1 MPVPRVVIVG
11 RPNVGKSSLVNM
23 IAGAKLSIV
32 DDAPGVT
39 RDRVAAIVDL
49 QPPIEGG
56 RRKTIE
62 LIDTGGYG
70 VYVAEGARYD
80 EVGNDLATLTADIE
94 RQIGEAVASADV
106 VLFCVDCQAGVT
118 PADEEIARK
127 LREGKMGSPSA
138 CAEGSSPKIHV
149 VATKCDGPA
158 WEAHAWEIASLGFGE
173 PLACSA
179 KSNYFRREFL
189 DRLWEIVPEHEGAP
203 ELPADLKIAI
213 IGKRNAGKSTLVNA
227 LAGQERVIVSEIPG
241 TTRDAID
248 VRFEMDGR
256 SIVAIDTA
264 GLRRKK
270 SFQGGVEWYALDR
283 AERAIARCDVVLMLV
298 DATVPVSQ
306 VDEHLAQM
314 VQKSFKPAVLVV
326 NKWDLV
332 EGRRNEQ
339 GRAITPEEYEAYLR
353 KELKG
358 MAIAPIVF
366 MSAAEGLHVREAIG
380 VAFDLLE
387 QSRTRVGTGE
397 LNRLVE
403 SILSSRGPANKLGT
417 FAKVFFA
424 TQAAVQPP
432 TIVLVVNRPKLFTP
446 NYQRYLLNRL
456 RESLPFEEVPIR
468 LVIKG
473 RSRSER
479 RTDEELATAAASEPA
494 EAFDRDVDE
503 LFDE

>member
-1 MPVPRVVIVG
+1 MVAIVG

-39 RDRVAAIVDL
+39 RDRVSAIVDL
-49 QPPIEGG
+49 RPTIKGG

-80 EVGNDLATLTADIE
+80 EVGNDLATLTGDIE
-94 RQIGEAVASADV
+94 RQIGEAVSSADV

-127 LREGKMGSPSA
+127 LREGKFGTSGRAGPA
-138 CAEGSSPKIHV
+138 PIVQV

-158 WEAHAWEIASLGFGE
+158 WEAHAYEIASLGFGE

-189 DRLWEIVPEHEGAP
+189 DGLWEIVPEREEEP
-203 ELPADLKIAI
+203 EAQADLKVAI

-248 VRFEMDGR
+248 VRFELDGK
-256 SIVAIDTA
+256 SVLAIDTA

-270 SFQGGVEWYALDR
+270 AFQSGIEWYALDR
-283 AERAIARCDVVLMLV
+283 AERAIGRSDVVLMLV

-314 VQKSFKPAVLVV
+314 VQRSFKPAVLIV

-332 EGRRNEQ
+332 EGRYNEQ
-339 GRAITPEEYEAYLR
+339 GKPITPEDYEAYLR

-358 MAIAPIVF
+358 LAIAPIVF
-366 MSAAEGLHVREAIG
+366 MSAATGLHVREAIG

-387 QSRTRVGTGE
+387 QSRSRVGTGE
-397 LNRLVE
+397 LNRLIG
-403 SILSSRGPANKLGT
+403 SIMATRGPSSKLGT

-432 TIVLVVNRPKLFTP
+432 TIVLVVNRPELFTP

-468 LVIKG
+468 LVVKG

-479 RTDEELATAAASEPA
+479 RTNEELATAAAAEPV
-494 EAFDRDVDE
+494 EGFDQDVDE
-503 LFDE
+503 LFEG